1 MVIIVLG
8 IVLKRVKMKNLT
20 KYESVEQRNDVLD
33 VMRNYKYKYRT
44 YGNSRESID
53 ALDHSISLE
62 PVQDF
67 FSYNENNEFMERDM
81 MEHSDKL
88 LINGLLETLS
98 ERERIVLELYF
109 GINRDGTLSLGEI
122 GEEFDLTRERIRII
136 KEQGIRR
143 LRARRDKSTREVKN
157 QYVFMNGE
165 WITK

>member
-20 KYESVEQRNDVLD
+20 KYESVELRNDVLD
-33 VMRNYKYKYRT
+33 VMTKYKYKYRM
-44 YGNSRESID
+44 YGNDKSVD

-67 FSYNENNEFMERDM
+67 FSYNHNNESMERDM

-98 ERERIVLELYF
+98 ERERTVLEMYF
-109 GINRDGTLSLGEI
+109 GINRDDALALNEI
-122 GEEFDLTRERIRII
+122 GEEFDYTRERVRQI
-136 KEQGIRR
+136 KEQGIQR
-143 LRARRDKSTREVKN
+143 LRARRDKSTQEVKD

>member
-33 VMRNYKYKYRT
+33 VMTKYKYKYRM
-44 YGNSRESID
+44 YGNDKSVD

-88 LINGLLETLS
+88 LINGLLDTLS
-98 ERERIVLELYF
+98 ERERTVLELYF
-109 GINRDGTLSLGEI
+109 GINRDDALALNEI
-122 GEEFDLTRERIRII
+122 GEEFDYTRERVRQI
-136 KEQGIRR
+136 KEKGLQR
-143 LRARRDKSTREVKN
+143 LRARRDKSTQEVKN

>member
-62 PVQDF
+62 PVEDF
-67 FSYNENNEFMERDM
+67 FSYNHNNEFIERDV
-81 MEHSDKL
+81 MEDGKNQSVR
-88 LINGLLETLS
+88 GALETLS
-98 ERERIVLELYF
+98 ERERIVLEMYF
-109 GINRDGTLSLGEI
+109 GINRDDTLSLGEI
-122 GEEFDLTRERIRII
+122 GEEFDLTRDRVRQI
-136 KEQGIRR
+136 KEKAIQRSR
-143 LRARRDKSTREVKN
+143 HRSRSNHLKN
-157 QYVFMNGE
+157 NL
-165 WITK
+165 I

>member
-62 PVQDF
+62 PVEDF
-67 FSYNENNEFMERDM
+67 FSYNHNNEFMERDM

-109 GINRDGTLSLGEI
+109 GINRDDALSLNEI
-122 GEEFDLTRERIRII
+122 GEEFDLTRGRVRQI
-136 KEQGIRR
+136 KEKAIQR
-143 LRARRDKSTREVKN
+143 LRHRSRSNHLKN
-157 QYVFMNGE
+157 NL
-165 WITK
+165 I

>member
-33 VMRNYKYKYRT
+33 VMTKYKYKYRM
-44 YGNSRESID
+44 YGNDKSVD

-81 MEHSDKL
+81 MEHSDNLFINRL
-88 LINGLLETLS
+88 LDTLS
-98 ERERIVLELYF
+98 ERESIVLEMYF
-109 GINRDGTLSLGEI
+109 GINRDEALSLGEI
-122 GEEFDLTRERIRII
+122 GEEFDLTRERIRTI
-136 KEQGIRR
+136 KEQGIQR
-143 LRARRDKSTREVKN
+143 LRARRDKSTQEVKD

>member
-33 VMRNYKYKYRT
+33 VMRQYKYKYRT

-67 FSYNENNEFMERDM
+67 FSYNENNEFIERDV
-81 MEHSDKL
+81 MEDGK
-88 LINGLLETLS
+88 NQAVRGALETLS
-98 ERERIVLELYF
+98 ERERIVLEMYF
-109 GINRDGTLSLGEI
+109 GINRDDTLPLNEI
-122 GEEFDLTRERIRII
+122 GEEFDYTRERVRQI
-136 KEQGIRR
+136 KNKAIQR
-143 LRARRDKSTREVKN
+143 LRHRSRSNHLRN
-157 QYVFMNGE
+157 NL
-165 WITK
+165 I

>member
-1 MVIIVLG
+1 MRNKGNTMNMI
-8 IVLKRVKMKNLT
+8 

-33 VMRNYKYKYRT
+33 VMRQYKYKYRT

-67 FSYNENNEFMERDM
+67 FSYNENNESIERDV
-81 MEHSDKL
+81 MEHSDNL
-88 LINGLLETLS
+88 FINGLLETLS
-98 ERERIVLELYF
+98 ERERVVLELYF
-109 GINRDGTLSLGEI
+109 GINCDDPLNLNEI
-122 GEEFDLTRERIRII
+122 GEEFDLTRERIRTI
-136 KEQGIRR
+136 KEQGIQR
-143 LRARRDKSTREVKN
+143 LRARRDKSTREVKD

>member
-1 MVIIVLG
+1 MRNKGNVMI
-8 IVLKRVKMKNLT
+8 

-62 PVQDF
+62 PVEDF
-67 FSYNENNEFMERDM
+67 FSYNENNEFIERDM
-81 MEHSDKL
+81 MEHSDNL
-88 LINGLLETLS
+88 FINGLLYTLS
-98 ERERIVLELYF
+98 ERERTVLEMYF
-109 GINRDGTLSLGEI
+109 GINRDDALLINEI
-122 GEEFDLTRERIRII
+122 GEEFDLTREHIRQI
-136 KEQGIRR
+136 KERGIQR
-143 LRARRDKSTREVKN
+143 LRARRDKSTQEVKD

>member
-33 VMRNYKYKYRT
+33 VMRQYKYKYRT
-44 YGNSRESID
+44 YGNSRESLD

-62 PVQDF
+62 PVEDF
-67 FSYNENNEFMERDM
+67 FSYNHNNEFIERDV
-81 MEHSDKL
+81 MEDGKNQSVRWA
-88 LINGLLETLS
+88 LETLS
-98 ERERIVLELYF
+98 ERERVVLEMYF
-109 GINRDGTLSLGEI
+109 GINRDDALSLNEI
-122 GEEFDLTRERIRII
+122 GEEFDLTREHVRQI
-136 KEQGIRR
+136 KERGIQR
-143 LRARRDKSTREVKN
+143 LRARRDKSTQEVKN

>member
-1 MVIIVLG
+1 MRNKGNVMI
-8 IVLKRVKMKNLT
+8 

-62 PVQDF
+62 PVEDF
-67 FSYNENNEFMERDM
+67 FSYNHNNEFIERDM
-81 MEHSDKL
+81 MEHSDNL
-88 LINGLLETLS
+88 FINGLLYTLS
-98 ERERIVLELYF
+98 ERERTVLEMYF
-109 GINRDGTLSLGEI
+109 GINRDDTLSLNEI
-122 GEEFDLTRERIRII
+122 GEEFDLTREHIRQI
-136 KEQGIRR
+136 KERGIQR
-143 LRARRDKSTREVKN
+143 LRARRDKSTQEVKD